1 MKRLFTI
8 LCMALFSLSAIA
20 QETETYSGNII
31 DEESAWCWFADP
43 RAIHYENEAG
53 TINASYIG
61 FIDVHGNIK
70 AAQYDWTTGHK
81 SEVLIRS
88 YFSPTTTT
96 ILRSSYCQ
104 TSVFSSYT
112 VDTPTKLHSIIASQ
126 NNQETSQTS
135 VRRKGWQLP
144 TTLPILH
151 HSS

>member
-70 AAQYDWTTGHK
+70 AAQYDWTTGRK

-88 YFSPTTTT
+88 
-96 ILRSSYCQ
+96 
-104 TSVFSSYT
+104 
-112 VDTPTKLHSIIASQ
+112 LHSIIAYQ

-144 TTLPILH
+144 TTPPILH